1 MKLSELKEGQK
12 IPYLKLKVT
21 KVYPIRE
28 VKNGSVKVQD
38 IVVSDGETEMVLSL
52 WKENCGKVEEGD
64 VKIFTSLL
72 VQLNDYNDSIQ
83 LSSGFYGKVQDDVLH

>member
-1 MKLSELKEGQK
+1 MKLSELKEGQR
-12 IPYLKLKVT
+12 IPYLKLKVI

-28 VKNGSVKVQD
+28 VKNGALRVQD
-38 IVVSDGETEMVLSL
+38 IVVSDNETEMTLSL
-52 WKENCGKVEEGD
+52 WKENCGKVKEGD

-83 LSSGFYGKVQDDVLH
+83 LSSGFYGKIQDEKK